1 MTFFE
6 SFSKK
11 IKCLFAN
18 QTLEL
23 KSYIKKMMHINE
35 GREACSKNKIKEQSD
50 IYIIL
55 FKNISYLYFY
65 A

>member
-1 MTFFE
+1 
-6 SFSKK
+6 
-11 IKCLFAN
+11 
-18 QTLEL
+18 
-23 KSYIKKMMHINE
+23 MMHINE